1 MTIGNPYFVCLL
13 YRFGISCLLV
23 REKGRNLMGHM
34 EKGMG
39 FLMKVGKM
47 QNFQKNLFH
56 RIRFSSS
63 VRIR

>member
-1 MTIGNPYFVCLL
+1 MTIGKPLFAYLL
-13 YRFGISCLLV
+13 SCFGVSCLLM

-34 EKGMG
+34 EKGME
-39 FLMKVGKM
+39 FLMKVGKR
-47 QNFQKNLFH
+47 QNFQKNLFR

>member
-1 MTIGNPYFVCLL
+1 
-13 YRFGISCLLV
+13 
-23 REKGRNLMGHM
+23 MGHM
-34 EKGMG
+34 EKGMK

-47 QNFQKNLFH
+47 QNFQKNLFR